1 MAVDYLF
8 KVADYAL
15 SLKAD
20 GYCSPRQTRRS
31 PSVVYWFVLLTLA
44 VTVAAFAFSLPRR
57 KPPPLR
63 RVTSRAVQSRRCPPR
78 RVTAPGKMWD
88 VPRALL

>member
-8 KVADYAL
+8 EVADYAL
-15 SLKAD
+15 SLKGD
-20 GYCSPRQTRRS
+20 GCGSPRQTRRF

-44 VTVAAFAFSLPRR
+44 VTVAVFAFSLPRR

-63 RVTSRAVQSRRCPPR
+63 RAGPSNVASIRHAE
-78 RVTAPGKMWD
+78 
-88 VPRALL
+88 